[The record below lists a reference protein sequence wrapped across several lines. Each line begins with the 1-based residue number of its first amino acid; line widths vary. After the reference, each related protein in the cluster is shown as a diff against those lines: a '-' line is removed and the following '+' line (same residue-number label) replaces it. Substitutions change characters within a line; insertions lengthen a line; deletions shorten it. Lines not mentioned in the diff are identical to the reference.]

1 MIGQNFK
8 NPSVKHETDK
18 NTLYLHSLTDTHL
31 LTHFLTHS
39 LPTFNLSIFL
49 SPHPQVSFYLAST
62 VPFIKGFKSVTWN
75 FTEASHRKGAP
86 DGVGGALKNLADRL
100 VAYGTDIPDAEALL
114 YNLSKQSSVKLFKVT
129 EEDIE
134 TCGELVPPSLKTVQG
149 TLKVHQVRCH
159 SVNNQIKTIPIM
171 FTE

>member
-1 MIGQNFK
+1 MT
-8 NPSVKHETDK
+8 SVW
-18 NTLYLHSLTDTHL
+18 
-31 LTHFLTHS
+31 FQI
-39 LPTFNLSIFL
+39 SIFNVQIL
-49 SPHPQVSFYLAST
+49 QM
-62 VPFIKGFKSVTWN
+62 KGFKSMTWN
-75 FTEASHRKGAP
+75 FTEASHGKGAP

-114 YNLSKQSSVKLFKVT
+114 HNLSEQSSVKLFKVT

-159 SVNNQIKTIPIM
+159 SVNNQINTIPIL